1 MEQDRVKELKQV
13 YRLEPHPEGGWFAE
27 MYTAPF
33 LVRDRPTAGS
43 IYFLLEKGDI
53 SHFHQID
60 CDEIW
65 YYHEGCGMKITVL
78 RDGMMETVC
87 LGAREREGQR
97 AAVMIPKGAI
107 FAAENLDRDGYT
119 FLSCATTPQF
129 TYAGFRLVGLSEIR
143 RDYPK
148 NCGAVAYLAMNK

>member
-1 MEQDRVKELKQV
+1 MEQDRVNELKQV
-13 YRLEPHPEGGWFAE
+13 YRLTPHPEGGWFSE

-33 LVRDRPTAGS
+33 LMQGRPTAGS
-43 IYFLLEKGDI
+43 IFFLLEKGDL

-78 RDGMMETVC
+78 LDGKMETVC
-87 LGAREREGQR
+87 LGSKESEGQQA
-97 AAVMIPKGAI
+97 AAVIPKGAI
-107 FAAENLDRDGYT
+107 FAAENLDRSGYS

-129 TYAGFRLVGLSEIR
+129 TYAGFRLVNLPEIR
-143 RDYPK
+143 RDYP
-148 NCGAVAYLAMNK
+148 NVCEAVAYLAMNE